1 MPSANR
7 AHPGVRPGPTMK
19 LKRQA
24 ITARYTEIIESAY
37 AMQANRH
44 RIRRRP
50 HSRTTSSTTRRLPA
64 ANLRKG
70 DPP

>member
-1 MPSANR
+1 
-7 AHPGVRPGPTMK
+7 MK